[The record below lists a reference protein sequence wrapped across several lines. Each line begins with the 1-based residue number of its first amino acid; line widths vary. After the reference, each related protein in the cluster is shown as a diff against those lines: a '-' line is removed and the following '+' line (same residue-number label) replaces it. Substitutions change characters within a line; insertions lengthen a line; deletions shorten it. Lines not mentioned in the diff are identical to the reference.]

1 MDSSRAVVM
10 KSVSK
15 IVTPPTSGLIRREEA
30 LHFLGLS
37 GDEDD
42 AVEPLR
48 VYPRAR
54 PKQTLN
60 SLICGTEENYQD
72 FCTEVENYNRA
83 KTRECA
89 HGVTAREGRVC
100 KREYKAI
107 ARRQPAIERGGLL
120 GLHRCRQTAKRRLAT
135 EALSTEALST
145 EALSTEALAT
155 VANVDPPHVTLW
167 CGGSTLPV
175 AQAVTCCAMHVTD
188 TGGSEGRMP
197 SAPLLLARSTERAL
211 EVAEADR
218 REALNAARKAR
229 KREAD
234 DETDRSSR
242 DFNAF
247 RVARH
252 AARVHTKHLEG
263 LEGLEQPDTTLIR
276 LLLLGDR

>member
-1 MDSSRAVVM
+1 M

-83 KTRECA
+83 QTRECA
-89 HGVTAREGRVC
+89 HGVTAREARAC

-107 ARRQPAIERGGLL
+107 ARRQPAIERGCLL
-120 GLHRCRQTAKRRLAT
+120 GLHRYRKSAQRRLA
-135 EALSTEALST
+135 TEALST

-175 AQAVTCCAMHVTD
+175 AQHVTD
-188 TGGSEGRMP
+188 TGGSEGRMS